1 MIGTLGVKEAFMSGH
16 VHITGRVIAAAR
28 ALVGVS
34 AADFASAAG
43 FSTDTLGRI
52 E

>member
-1 MIGTLGVKEAFMSGH
+1 MSEKEAFMSGH

-43 FSTDTLGRI
+43 ISTDTLGRI